1 MDYLCKSGRQKVYF
15 SHVRCSKLPIFVVT
29 LKKMAV
35 MTLKMTL
42 SIRYAFVRL
51 FFLPSI
57 QQFVSAIPPVVSL
70 DLFEDIHVVLDVD
83 YSVLWSHSYS

>member
-15 SHVRCSKLPIFVVT
+15 SHVRCSKLPIFV
-29 LKKMAV
+29 
-35 MTLKMTL
+35 MTLNGGDNLKKMTL

-51 FFLPSI
+51 FLLPSI
-57 QQFVSAIPPVVSL
+57 QHFVPAITPVVSL

-83 YSVLWSHSYS
+83 YSVLWSRSYS